1 MLNKGKNDK
10 LMSLDTDHD
19 NLLKRLKPFG
29 LTLNTE

>member
-19 NLLKRLKPFG
+19 NLLKTFK
-29 LTLNTE
+29 TVWTNIEH